1 MKKEAVTLKFWDKNW
16 SCLDR
21 DHMDKYCLKMKP
33 TQRKARKDERRR
45 KQPTLSQ
52 CSGKDKLDIQAPPP
66 SL

>member
-45 KQPTLSQ
+45 KQPSPGSVMSKAKELL
-52 CSGKDKLDIQAPPP
+52 KFLFI
-66 SL
+66 